1 MSEYFSNFPR
11 ILYDIEGK
19 NSTTPEYIVAVNL
32 MIRQRFRDAIKEE
45 ISMYYPYVIPEE
57 MARPDILSFQQYG
70 SVAYAYL
77 IMLVNDIYDPLF
89 DWPLD
94 SQQFEK
100 YLTNKYGSAAAAMA
114 ETKYYYQIIRAEVE
128 RTGTSERIPAVKFIV
143 DQTTYDALDTGDRT
157 TQTAYEWED
166 ELNDNKRDI
175 KLIDA
180 SFIQDIDYAVKRTF
194 AS

>member
-1 MSEYFSNFPR
+1 MANYFRNLPK
-11 ILYDIEGK
+11 IKYDINGAEPNK
-19 NSTTPEYIVAVNL
+19 FLNVTNI
-32 MIRQRFRDAIKEE
+32 MKR
-45 ISMYYPYVIPEE
+45 ISFKPSVIEDITSYYPYRVKDGE
-57 MARPDILSFQQYG
+57 RPDILSFQQYG

-89 DWPLD
+89 DWPLS

-100 YLTNKYGSAAAAMA
+100 YLVNKYGSVSSSMGT
-114 ETKYYYQIIRAEVE
+114 TKYYYQIIRAEVA

-143 DQTTYDALDTGDRT
+143 DQTTYDALDTGDRS
-157 TQTAYEWED
+157 TQSQYEWED

-180 SFIQDIDYAVKRTF
+180 SLIQDIDYAVKRTY

>member
-1 MSEYFSNFPR
+1 MANYFRNLPKVR
-11 ILYDIEGK
+11 YDINGAEPNK
-19 NSTTPEYIVAVNL
+19 YLNVTNIMKRISFKPAV
-32 MIRQRFRDAIKEE
+32 IED
-45 ISMYYPYVIPEE
+45 ISEYYPYRVKEGE
-57 MARPDILSFQQYG
+57 RPDIISHQKYG

-89 DWPLD
+89 DWPL
-94 SQQFEK
+94 SAQQFEK
-100 YLTNKYGSAAAAMA
+100 YLTNKYGSVSSAMGT
-114 ETKYYYQIIRAEVE
+114 TKYYYQVVRAEVA
-128 RTGTSERIPAVKFIV
+128 RTGTSERVPAVKFIV
-143 DQTTYDALDTGDRT
+143 DQTTYDALGSGDRT

-180 SFIQDIDYAVKRTF
+180 SLIQDIDYAVKRTY

>member
-1 MSEYFSNFPR
+1 MANYFRNLPKVR
-11 ILYDIEGK
+11 YDINGAEPNK
-19 NSTTPEYIVAVNL
+19 FLNVTNI
-32 MIRQRFRDAIKEE
+32 MKR
-45 ISMYYPYVIPEE
+45 ISFKPSVIEDISQYYPYRVKDGE
-57 MARPDILSFQQYG
+57 RPDIISHQKYG

-77 IMLVNDIYDPLF
+77 IMLINDIYDPIF
-89 DWPLD
+89 DWPL
-94 SQQFEK
+94 SAQQFEK
-100 YLTNKYGSAAAAMA
+100 YLTNKYGSVSSAMGT
-114 ETKYYYQIIRAEVE
+114 TKYYYQVIRAEVA
-128 RTGTSERIPAVKFIV
+128 RTGTSERVPAVKFIV
-143 DQTTYDALDTGDRT
+143 DQTTYDALDGGDRT